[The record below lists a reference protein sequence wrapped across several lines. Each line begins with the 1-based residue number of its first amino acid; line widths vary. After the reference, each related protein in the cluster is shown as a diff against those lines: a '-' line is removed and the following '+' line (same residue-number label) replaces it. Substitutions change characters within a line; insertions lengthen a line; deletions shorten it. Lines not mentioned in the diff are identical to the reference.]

1 MYILEVP
8 VDVAD
13 RFPSKDEI
21 EWATRSIHPNWA
33 RGPSGIRVYHLNM
46 LLAAAQEEEKP
57 DPSRWWISVKITQL
71 EFDIGE
77 LALDCT
83 WNTIILLPKGGG
95 KYHV

>member
-1 MYILEVP
+1 
-8 VDVAD
+8 
-13 RFPSKDEI
+13 
-21 EWATRSIHPNWA
+21 
-33 RGPSGIRVYHLNM
+33 M

-57 DPSRWWISVKITQL
+57 DPSRWWISVKIIQL

-95 KYHV
+95 EYHVIGLVEVLWKVISIIIDRRLEESI